1 MSELIKELKALK
13 KKQNKSEEDLERIQ
27 QLEFDIENVE
37 LELSQM

>member
-37 LELSQM
+37 LELSY

>member
-13 KKQNKSEEDLERIQ
+13 KKQNKTEEDLERIQ

-37 LELSQM
+37 LELRY

>member
-13 KKQNKSEEDLERIQ
+13 KKQNKTEEDLERIQ

-37 LELSQM
+37 LELNY

>member
-37 LELSQM
+37 LELNY